1 MTIPQVVALSQDTF
15 SHDLWYFMA
24 LRVSRN
30 LEVLPDIHLNAGL
43 KFFVK
48 LQSSIRQK
56 NPTSIWQCVTRA
68 QVVFPYPERVWI
80 RHDAFARCSSVNAM
94 RGK

>member
-1 MTIPQVVALSQDTF
+1 MTIPQGVALSQDTF
-15 SHDLWYFMA
+15 SHDLWYLMA

-43 KFFVK
+43 KFFGWK

-68 QVVFPYPERVWI
+68 QVVFPYPERVL
-80 RHDAFARCSSVNAM
+80 DTARCFCALQ
-94 RGK
+94 

>member
-1 MTIPQVVALSQDTF
+1 MTIPQGVALSQETL
-15 SHDLWYFMA
+15 SHDLWYLMA

-43 KFFVK
+43 KFFDGK

-56 NPTSIWQCVTRA
+56 NPTSI
-68 QVVFPYPERVWI
+68 
-80 RHDAFARCSSVNAM
+80 
-94 RGK
+94 